1 MSAYN
6 ALNDVPC
13 TLNAWLLT
21 KVLREDW
28 GFKGYVVSDC
38 GGPSLLVNAHKY
50 VKTKEAAA
58 TLSIKAGLDLECG
71 DDVFDEPLLSAYRQY
86 MVTNADIDSAAYRVL
101 RARMQ
106 LGLFDSGEKNP
117 YTKIS
122 PAVVGSAKHQEV
134 ALNAA
139 RECIVLLKNQKK
151 MLPLNAKKVKS
162 IAVVGI
168 NAGNCEFGDYSG
180 SPVIAPISVL
190 QGIKDRVGDGVKV
203 VYAPW
208 KSAVDGM

>member
-106 LGLFDSGEKNP
+106 LG
-117 YTKIS
+117 
-122 PAVVGSAKHQEV
+122 VV
-134 ALNAA
+134 
-139 RECIVLLKNQKK
+139 R
-151 MLPLNAKKVKS
+151 
-162 IAVVGI
+162 
-168 NAGNCEFGDYSG
+168 
-180 SPVIAPISVL
+180 
-190 QGIKDRVGDGVKV
+190 
-203 VYAPW
+203 
-208 KSAVDGM
+208 